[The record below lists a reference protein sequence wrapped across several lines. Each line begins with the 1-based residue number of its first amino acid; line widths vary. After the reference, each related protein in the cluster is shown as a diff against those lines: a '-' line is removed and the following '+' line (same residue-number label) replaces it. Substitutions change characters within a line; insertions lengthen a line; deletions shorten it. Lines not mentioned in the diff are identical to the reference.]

1 MLIFYLKEII
11 IMTEFKSNNFN
22 TAEKDI
28 FKSRKINEYKNKN
41 FREKKDLLIRELP
54 LTIFIGKYELLTL
67 MRLKEKTSELI
78 TGYLAAEGIIQ
89 KASQIKKIEFKNN
102 EKEAHL
108 KLEVDF
114 NIEKFKQRKIVL
126 GSSCGSSFVN
136 IEGYELLPKTK
147 NSQIIYAKKVLALM
161 KKLEE
166 KSIYFHKT
174 GGTHISALAS
184 PEKIIYSAEDIG
196 RHNTVDKIIGESLLN
211 ELNLEDKIFLTSGRI
226 SSEMIIK
233 IIRQKIPFLISR
245 SAPTEA
251 ALDLAL
257 DSNLTLIGFCR
268 GQRMNIY
275 SGANRITD

>member
-1 MLIFYLKEII
+1 MIQKKIFLKV
-11 IMTEFKSNNFN
+11 
-22 TAEKDI
+22 EKLKNI
-28 FKSRKINEYKNKN
+28 KIKIY
-41 FREKKDLLIRELP
+41 RKKDLLIREIP
-54 LTIFIGKYELLTL
+54 LTIFIENYEILTL
-67 MRLKEKTSELI
+67 MRLKEKSKELI

-89 KASQIKKIEFKNN
+89 KASQIKEIEYKNK
-102 EKEAHL
+102 EKEVHL

-114 NIEKFKQRKIVL
+114 NIEKFRQRKVVL
-126 GSSCGSSFVN
+126 GSSCGSSFIN
-136 IEGYELLPKTK
+136 IEGYELLPKTE
-147 NSQIIYAKKVLALM
+147 STQIISAENILNLM
-161 KKLEE
+161 KKFEE
-166 KSIYFHKT
+166 KSTYFYKT

-184 PEKIIYSAEDIG
+184 SEKIIYSAEDIG

-233 IIRQKIPFLISR
+233 IIRQKIPFLVSR

-275 SGANRITD
+275 SGAKRIVD